1 MADNQPESLKR
12 LNYFIRETP
21 FHEVLNLSN
30 CDIDDLQVLLPTL
43 ATLPNV
49 TILNLE
55 NNGLESLPDDMSS
68 LEHITSLG
76 LDGNL
81 FVDLASTLGR
91 PRGSTLG

>member
-1 MADNQPESLKR
+1 MHQQALFSSYFLLCLVSSASMADNQPESLKR

-49 TILNLE
+49 TILEKYCN
-55 NNGLESLPDDMSS
+55 
-68 LEHITSLG
+68 
-76 LDGNL
+76 
-81 FVDLASTLGR
+81 
-91 PRGSTLG
+91 

>member
-49 TILNLE
+49 TILEKYCN
-55 NNGLESLPDDMSS
+55 
-68 LEHITSLG
+68 
-76 LDGNL
+76 
-81 FVDLASTLGR
+81 
-91 PRGSTLG
+91 